1 MPRLTQQNP
10 SNRKHKAS
18 GRAVVT
24 LDGTD
29 IYLGPYGTA
38 ASRKE
43 YDRVIGEWLAAGR
56 RLPARDG
63 AGMSIAELIES
74 YRHFAETYYRKPDG
88 SDSGEIKPI
97 KLAMRQ
103 LRKLHG
109 KASVSDFGPLALKGV
124 RQGMIDAGRCR
135 TYIKQQVGRI
145 KRLFKWGVE
154 NELVAADAYHALQAV
169 TGLKE
174 GRTLARE
181 SEPVEP
187 VPDALVEAVRPLVSP
202 QVRAMIDVQLST
214 GMRPGEVVAMRRADL
229 DTSGDV

>member
-1 MPRLTQQNP
+1 MPRLTHQNP
-10 SNRKHKAS
+10 SYRKHKAS

-29 IYLGPYGTA
+29 TYVGPNGTA

-109 KASVSDFGPLALKGV
+109 KASVSDLRPAGAEGRAAGDDRRRLVPHLH
-124 RQGMIDAGRCR
+124 QPAGRAH
-135 TYIKQQVGRI
+135 QAAVQVGR
-145 KRLFKWGVE
+145 
-154 NELVAADAYHALQAV
+154 
-169 TGLKE
+169 
-174 GRTLARE
+174 
-181 SEPVEP
+181 
-187 VPDALVEAVRPLVSP
+187 
-202 QVRAMIDVQLST
+202 
-214 GMRPGEVVAMRRADL
+214 
-229 DTSGDV
+229 